1 VTEKEREVAELEAA
15 RTVLEESSALKELR
29 SSSRLSFS
37 PKLPTSVLLSNIV
50 SSERKLASALLRVK
64 REWRDVVGTWGCTIA
79 RCSPSRRV
87 AAFFFDELAHRRDG
101 GRSVQLGRSS
111 GADA

>member
-1 VTEKEREVAELEAA
+1 
-15 RTVLEESSALKELR
+15 VLEESSALKELKKLEP
-29 SSSRLSFS
+29 RLSFS